1 MMQQEADLDSES
13 RYIMMIKRVEQF
25 GCTTKQQSRQWLC

>member
-13 RYIMMIKRVEQF
+13 RYIMMIERVEQF
-25 GCTTKQQSRQWLC
+25 ACSTKQ